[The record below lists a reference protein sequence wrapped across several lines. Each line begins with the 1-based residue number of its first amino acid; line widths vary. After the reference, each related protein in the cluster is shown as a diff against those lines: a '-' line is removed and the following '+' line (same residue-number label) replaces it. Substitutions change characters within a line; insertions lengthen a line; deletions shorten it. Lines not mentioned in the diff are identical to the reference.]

1 MTLRRSLIDGAQA
14 FGIALTDAQVDS
26 CLVYLVELEK
36 WNRKINLTAIRGE
49 QEIIT
54 KHFIDSFSYVK
65 GFDARP
71 GIALLDMGSGAG
83 FPALPLK
90 IAFPGLFVTMVESV
104 KKKATFL
111 RHIIRTIKIEGAA
124 VLDSRTDRLPDTY
137 RSSYEVVTA
146 RAFAEMGTAL
156 KEGTVFLKPGGLM
169 VLSRGPEETISG
181 EAAAEHGM
189 VLESRLDL
197 NLPVSGDPRAIW
209 IFRKRS

>member
-1 MTLRRSLIDGAQA
+1 MTLRRSLIDGASA
-14 FGIALTDAQVDS
+14 FGIALTEEQADS

-49 QEIIT
+49 REIVI

-65 GFDARP
+65 GFDPRP
-71 GIALLDMGSGAG
+71 GMALLDMGSGAG
-83 FPALPLK
+83 FPALPVK

-104 KKKATFL
+104 RKKATFL
-111 RHIIRTIKIEGAA
+111 RHIIRTLKIEGAL
-124 VLDSRTDRLPDTY
+124 VLDSRTDSLPDTY
-137 RSSYEVVTA
+137 RSSCDVVTA

-181 EAAAEHGM
+181 EAAACHGM
-189 VLESRLDL
+189 ALESRLDL
-197 NLPVSGDPRAIW
+197 NLPISGDPRAIW
-209 IFRKRS
+209 IFRKRA